1 MLAIATT
8 NANDEA
14 GGGKPYKEGFNLRTP
29 VCPTM
34 CYALRPA
41 LKEMAS
47 EQKYC

>member
-14 GGGKPYKEGFNLRTP
+14 GGGKPYKEGSNLRTP

-34 CYALRPA
+34 CCYAPRPCI
-41 LKEMAS
+41 E
-47 EQKYC
+47 